1 MNDAIKMQISAFVDG
16 ELPSNEAELLL
27 RRLCQDRQLRQQAA
41 EYLAMGRV
49 IRGEHVFAGMATLRE
64 RIEAE
69 IDDKALDDEVVDASP
84 APSRYVRPLAGAAI
98 AATVAM
104 AALLGLQRTDDVPT
118 VSPSDSEGAIV
129 DAGYTVPDSDDVLRG
144 YYELHNASTYG
155 IGSELL
161 APSLATWEIQE
172 GVVVESEA
180 QDEPEPAEADENP
193 TP

>member
-69 IDDKALDDEVVDASP
+69 IDDRALDDEVVDASP
-84 APSRYVRPLAGAAI
+84 APSRYARPLVGAAI
-98 AATVAM
+98 AATVAL
-104 AALLGLQRTDDVPT
+104 AALVGLQSANDVPA
-118 VSPSDSEGAIV
+118 VDAAGGEDAVV

-161 APSLATWEIQE
+161 APTLAAWEIQE
-172 GVVVESEA
+172 GVVVESES
-180 QDEPEPAEADENP
+180 QDEPEPSDADENP
-193 TP
+193 AP